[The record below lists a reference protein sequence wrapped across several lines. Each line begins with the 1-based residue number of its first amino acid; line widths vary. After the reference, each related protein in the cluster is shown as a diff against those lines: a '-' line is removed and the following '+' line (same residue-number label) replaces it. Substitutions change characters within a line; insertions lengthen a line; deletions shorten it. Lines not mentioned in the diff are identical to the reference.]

1 MSNRIAEIRKKAGL
15 SQTAMAK
22 KLGVT
27 RQAISLYEK
36 GEREP
41 KLEILKR
48 ASKEFDVSIPYLQ
61 GMNAMDLGTLFANVT
76 EYVYLMN
83 TDFYNSS
90 EAKQDFGF
98 YEQAF
103 NYANEILKSA
113 PYVDPVTG
121 NSILDYLDQVDIDSQ
136 TDLSE
141 KDKELVELHNKL
153 ISTFTSKK
161 ENFESVQLDNIKKI
175 DELIEKNQN
184 QIKHGAAQFK
194 KLLEKNLYAQTAEK
208 LLQRNDNIDEDEEF
222 NITYKNE
229 LELVYYLHLAQDNLL
244 ALKRDKV
251 SKATSALK
259 DVLNNDDV
267 VISDE
272 LKEYYNKTHNYDDK

>member
-1 MSNRIAEIRKKAGL
+1 MNRIKEVRKQTGKQQKEVANELKIPVSTYAG
-15 SQTAMAK
+15 
-22 KLGVT
+22 
-27 RQAISLYEK
+27 YERN
-36 GEREP
+36 EREP
-41 KLEILKR
+41 KLATWQKL
-48 ASKEFDVSIPYLQ
+48 ADYFDVSIPYLQ
-61 GMNAMDLGTLFANVT
+61 GMSTMDLGTLFNNVT

-83 TDFYNSS
+83 ADFYNSS
-90 EAKQDFGF
+90 KAKQDFGF

-103 NYANEILKSA
+103 DYANEILKSA
-113 PYVDPVTG
+113 PYVDPITG
-121 NSILDYLDQVDIDSQ
+121 NSILDYLDQVDIDDQ
-136 TDLSE
+136 TNLSE
-141 KDKELVELHNKL
+141 KDKELIDLHDQL
-153 ISTFTSKK
+153 ISAFTSKK
-161 ENFESVQLDNIKKI
+161 ENFEANQLNNIKKI
-175 DELIEKNQN
+175 DELIEKNQD
-184 QIKHGAAQFK
+184 QIKRGATQFK

-267 VISDE
+267 VVSDE
-272 LKEYYNKTHNYDDK
+272 LKEYSNKINDVDDK